1 MEDRQTNTCRI
12 FVYSNETYNEQFHEN
27 LLTGKDIVVFINIL
41 KLVSKIHIYN
51 LKLILMSFFHNTVPL
66 P

>member
-12 FVYSNETYNEQFHEN
+12 FVYSNKTYNENVHKY
-27 LLTGKDIVVFINIL
+27 LLTAKDIVVFINIL
-41 KLVSKIHIYN
+41 KLVSTINILFKIN
-51 LKLILMSFFHNTVPL
+51 LPL